1 MTVVDRVKK
10 DAPFFGVLVAILIT
24 ALALAV
30 ATISLLARM

>member
-1 MTVVDRVKK
+1 MSTLDRFRK
-10 DAPFFGVLVAILIT
+10 DAPFIAILVAILLT

>member
-1 MTVVDRVKK
+1 MSTLDRFRK
-10 DAPFFGVLVAILIT
+10 DAPFIGVLVAILLT